1 MSRRISIS
9 LLLLF
14 VSLSAFSA
22 KRLMIELTNG
32 TKVYYSF
39 ADYVPMIRF
48 DKGTMRVT
56 TQKFEFSRI
65 AQFAVVDDAS
75 SIDEVPSAPQV
86 SPDGME
92 FTFLSLEPIRV
103 YDMQGISQEVSVTVS
118 GNAQQ
123 VSFAALP
130 VGCYV
135 VCCGHQSFT
144 IYKR

>member
-1 MSRRISIS
+1 MFRRISLF

-14 VSLSAFSA
+14 VSLTVFPA

-32 TKVYYSF
+32 TKVYYNF

-65 AQFAVVDDAS
+65 AQFAVIDDAS
-75 SIDEVPSAPQV
+75 SIDEAASVPQV
-86 SPDGME
+86 SPDGMVL
-92 FTFLSLEPIRV
+92 TFLSQEPIRV
-103 YDMQGISQEVSVTVS
+103 YDMQGIAQQVDIIVS
-118 GNAQQ
+118 GHAQQ
-123 VSFAALP
+123 VSLAALP
-130 VGCYV
+130 VGSYV
-135 VCCGHQSFT
+135 VCCGPQSFT

>member
-14 VSLSAFSA
+14 VSLAVFPA

-75 SIDEVPSAPQV
+75 SIDEEASVPQV
-86 SPDGME
+86 SPDGMVL
-92 FTFLSLEPIRV
+92 TFLSQEPVRV
-103 YDMQGISQEVSVTVS
+103 YDMQGHARQVDVTVS

-123 VSFAALP
+123 VSLAALP